1 MNLASLS
8 MYRGSPGVSRHA
20 HESRPRGTITSPSRQ
35 GSAVDSHE
43 ARRNEEFVH
52 DRLSLV
58 GSERRALF
66 TSPSVASRRNLASPS
81 QVGSR
86 SSATEAQQ
94 KHNTL
99 HAWQTSDMMDESPD
113 RHTSSP
119 KRFTTHEQ
127 NNPSRNDRST
137 RSTGLSS
144 PILDE
149 EASRNVSNSY
159 MIYFVSTITATRQST
174 TRQFD
179 CCAAPPILT

>member
-1 MNLASLS
+1 VHTTQRTMNLASLS

-20 HESRPRGTITSPSRQ
+20 HESRPGGTITSPSRQ
-35 GSAVDSHE
+35 GSAVDSHD

-66 TSPSVASRRNLASPS
+66 TSPSVASQRNLASPS

-94 KHNTL
+94 NHSTL
-99 HAWQTSDMMDESPD
+99 HAWPTSDMMDESPD
-113 RHTSSP
+113 RHSP

-127 NNPSRNDRST
+127 KHASRNDRST

-149 EASRNVSNSY
+149 EASRNVSSSY
-159 MIYFVSTITATRQST
+159 VTYFISTISATY
-174 TRQFD
+174 
-179 CCAAPPILT
+179 